1 MHFKTALG
9 SLAVVASMLGMPHAG
24 AAQQAEPHGWLG
36 TETLRTPYGEF
47 EFENGYPVGDTAQK
61 LLDLE
66 LRNRAIE
73 VYLTNMM
80 AVSQRASDQG
90 LRDAGVTKPNQV
102 VIWEQLMDSKTLL
115 LTANTETVYAIGS
128 LNLKADGPT
137 VVEAPPKML
146 GFLQDGVQRYLM
158 DIGPLGSDK
167 GAGGKFLILPP
178 GYEGEVPEGYFVAR
192 SPTYSVMF
200 AMRGFQ
206 VDNKTNEAVAL
217 MKQTKVYP
225 LSAAALPPAMEFL
238 NGTEHPIDALFPDN
252 YRYFELLAQQVEDEP
267 LDVFGPLERAQ
278 MLSIG
283 IEKGKP
289 FAPDDHIK
297 QLLSEAAQL
306 GGAIARAR
314 AFGPLPADAYYY
326 EGKQWQ
332 GAASGHD
339 YTFSRNGA
347 PLIDD
352 KINLY
357 YMAAGNSPSM
367 MDKNVGQGS
376 QYLWTYRDADGD
388 WLDGGKTY
396 TMHIPPNIP
405 AQNFWSV
412 VVYDPLSRSQLQTSQ
427 RLPSVSSYTNPV
439 VNADGSVDITFGPTE
454 PEGGGNWI
462 ETVPGRGFF
471 PMMRFYSPT
480 EAYFDKTWK
489 LEDVVA
495 VE

>member
-1 MHFKTALG
+1 MKRSIF
-9 SLAVVASMLGMPHAG
+9 AVVIASSV
-24 AAQQAEPHGWLG
+24 AATAQAQDHDQKGWLNN
-36 TETLRTPYGEF
+36 ETLRTLYGDF
-47 EFENGYPVGDTAQK
+47 EFKNGYPVGDAAQR
-61 LLDLE
+61 LIDLE

-80 AVSQRASDQG
+80 AVSERAQDQA
-90 LRDAGVTKPNQV
+90 LRDAGITRSNQV
-102 VIWEQLMDSKTLL
+102 VIWEQLMDSRTVL
-115 LTANTETVYAIGS
+115 LTANTETVYAIGN

-158 DIGPLGSDK
+158 DIGPLGPDK
-167 GAGGKFLILPP
+167 GAGGKFLVLPP
-178 GYEGEVPEGYFVAR
+178 GYEGEVTEGYFVSK
-192 SPTYSVMF
+192 SPTYSVLF

-206 VDNKTNEAVAL
+206 VDNSTDEAVAL

-225 LSAAALPPAMEFL
+225 LSAAANPPAMEFI
-238 NGTEHPIDALFPDN
+238 NGSEHPVEVIFPDT

-267 LDVFGPLERAQ
+267 LDVFGSLERAQ

-289 FAPDDHIK
+289 FAPDDHMK

-314 AFGPLPADAYYY
+314 AYGPLRAADYYY

-332 GAASGHD
+332 GAATGHD
-339 YTFSRNGA
+339 YTFARDGA

-376 QYLWTYRDADGD
+376 QYLWTYRDANGD
-388 WLDGGKTY
+388 WLDGAKSY
-396 TMHIPPNIP
+396 TMHIPADIP
-405 AQNFWSV
+405 AKNFWSV
-412 VVYDPLSRSQLQTSQ
+412 VVYDSVSRSQLQTSQ
-427 RLPSVSSYTNPV
+427 RLPSVNSYGKPV
-439 VNADGSVDITFGPTE
+439 VNADGSIDITFGPTK
-454 PEGGGNWI
+454 PAGGGNWI
-462 ETVPGRGFF
+462 ETVPGKGFF

-480 EAYFDKTWK
+480 EAYFDKSWK
-489 LEDVVA
+489 LDDVKKVD
-495 VE
+495 